1 MERDADLQ
9 RRFGTTV
16 RALRL
21 AQGRTQAELAQAAG
35 ISTVY
40 LSHLERGYRGP
51 SLQAVI
57 RLAGALDLRPSTLVR
72 RVAS

>member
-1 MERDADLQ
+1 MKRDADLQ

-16 RALRL
+16 RALRRDRGL
-21 AQGRTQAELAQAAG
+21 TQAELAQAAG
-35 ISTVY
+35 LSTVY

-51 SLQAVI
+51 SLQAAI
-57 RLAGALDLRPSTLVR
+57 RIAGALHLRPSTLVR